1 MSVSCPFVI
10 GERWRLLE
18 GRGFMVAHLYADGRA
33 KGDFEPPLG
42 ALGEADLRG
51 RGGGELAVRRGL
63 C

>member
-1 MSVSCPFVI
+1 
-10 GERWRLLE
+10 
-18 GRGFMVAHLYADGRA
+18 MVAHLYADGRA